1 MVGVCGGSCTADL
14 DQDGICDD
22 IDPCVGSLDACGICN
37 GPGAILDCGCSSLTA
52 CDCDC
57 DGNQFDALGHC
68 GGPCSADLDQ
78 DGICDDIDP
87 CVGSLDACGICN
99 GPGDIFDCGCSN
111 LLPGECDC
119 GGNQLDALGVCDGEC
134 ESDLNSNGICDTDEA
149 SGCTYEEAINFN
161 SSSVFDDGTCTFSEP
176 CNENDCPYDVNNDGS
191 IGITDLLDLLVY
203 FGDYCVE

>member
-1 MVGVCGGSCTADL
+1 M
-14 DQDGICDD
+14 DQ
-22 IDPCVGSLDACGICN
+22 V
-37 GPGAILDCGCSSLTA
+37 
-52 CDCDC
+52 
-57 DGNQFDALGHC
+57 
-68 GGPCSADLDQ
+68 
-78 DGICDDIDP
+78 
-87 CVGSLDACGICN
+87 
-99 GPGDIFDCGCSN
+99 IFDCGCSN